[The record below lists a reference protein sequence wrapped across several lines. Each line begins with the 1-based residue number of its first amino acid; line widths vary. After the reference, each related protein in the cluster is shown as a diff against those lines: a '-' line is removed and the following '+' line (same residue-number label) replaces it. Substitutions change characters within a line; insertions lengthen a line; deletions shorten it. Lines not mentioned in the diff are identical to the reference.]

1 MGFFNKLSSFVKG
14 LFTSKQKDIIDD
26 FTAQEDFTDYEDTT
40 FDESDYTNYDNED
53 YADQEEIYLQ
63 RIREIIDSIKDSHPQ
78 AGRWFE
84 QLLNEQ
90 IEIYG
95 AKAVA
100 EGLDSVEPSELEML
114 VIIAYYKPES
124 PEGQSA
130 LTKLYMIITSEAP
143 SMDDLK
149 NMEEMVY
156 NDSSWS

>member
-1 MGFFNKLSSFVKG
+1 MGFFNKFSSFVKG
-14 LFTSKQKDIIDD
+14 LFTNKQKDIIDD
-26 FTAQEDFTDYEDTT
+26 FTEQEDFTDYEDTT
-40 FDESDYTNYDNED
+40 FDENDYTN

-130 LTKLYMIITSEAP
+130 LTKLFMIITSEAP